1 MLKTSFSGKIEAGCD
16 EAGRGSL
23 SGPVVAAAVI
33 LPLNFKNNEL
43 KDSKQLSKK
52 KREYLAEMI
61 KDYAIAFSIGIS
73 DVKEID
79 SINILNASF
88 QAMHRAI
95 DGIHTKIDIL
105 LIDGNS
111 FIPYSNTPHK
121 CIIRGDS
128 KFFSIAAASVLSKV
142 HRDYLMKELHNK
154 FPMYNWQ
161 KNKGYPTRE
170 HRLAIKK
177 HGISHY
183 HRKSFQL
190 LPKESSSYI

>member
-1 MLKTSFSGKIEAGCD
+1 MILPDKTTGSTTCSSFRSSHNFAKTLYASSKFLLLRSSSSDSNRSSCNASNIFLNASFS
-16 EAGRGSL
+16 SFL
-23 SGPVVAAAVI
+23 VA
-33 LPLNFKNNEL
+33 LY
-43 KDSKQLSKK
+43 S
-52 KREYLAEMI
+52 
-61 KDYAIAFSIGIS
+61 AIAFSIGIS

-121 CIIRGDS
+121 CIIRGDN

-177 HGISHY
+177 HGISNY

-190 LPKESSSYI
+190 LPT